1 MALNLQLTAS
11 GGKMNI
17 VVFKVKEQLRDLTF
31 ELQKLKNLSVFFV
44 MSYAQIESSIRKF
57 NPRMLIFNSE
67 ENLIPKVL
75 ESYPAVS
82 SINLNKIVIN
92 NAIEI
97 IKKNNQI
104 KQEEV

>member
-1 MALNLQLTAS
+1 
-11 GGKMNI
+11 MNI
-17 VVFKVKEQLRDLTF
+17 VVFKVKEQLKDLTF

-44 MSYAQIESSIRKF
+44 MNFAQVESSIRKF
-57 NPRMLIFNSE
+57 NPRMLIFNSDE
-67 ENLIPKVL
+67 DLMQKVL
-75 ESYPAVS
+75 ESYPAIF
-82 SINLNKIVIN
+82 SINLNNVVLN

>member
-1 MALNLQLTAS
+1 
-11 GGKMNI
+11 MNI

-31 ELQKLKNLSVFFV
+31 ELQKLKNLSIFFV
-44 MSYAQIESSIRKF
+44 MNFAQIESSIRKF
-57 NPRMLIFNSE
+57 NPRMLIFNSDE
-67 ENLIPKVL
+67 DLMQKVL
-75 ESYPAVS
+75 ESYPAIF
-82 SINLNKIVIN
+82 SINLNNVVLN